1 MWSEAYSSAASVQS
15 CVQLNG
21 RLKISTLINVVLEES
36 ATMTRKAQVRA
47 DDPLKL
53 SNQLCFA
60 VYSAA
65 HAFSAAYK
73 PLLDPLGLTYPQYLV
88 LLVLWERDGLAV
100 KDIGQQL
107 QLDSGTLTPI
117 LKRLEAAG
125 FVSRRRDPADERHVR
140 INLSARGQEIRSL
153 ALEGQRA
160 LISSLGK
167 SEDDVQLLRQTVN
180 DLNRL
185 LRDSSQ
191 RCKADAAKRA
201 A

>member
-1 MWSEAYSSAASVQS
+1 
-15 CVQLNG
+15 
-21 RLKISTLINVVLEES
+21 
-36 ATMTRKAQVRA
+36 MTRKAQVRA
-47 DDPLKL
+47 ADDTLKL

-65 HAFSAAYK
+65 HAFNAAYK

-88 LLVLWERDGLAV
+88 LLVLWEKDGLAV

-125 FVSRRRDPADERHVR
+125 FVSRRRDPADERQVR
-140 INLSARGQEIRSL
+140 VNLTARGQEIRSL

-160 LISSLGK
+160 LVCSLGM
-167 SEDDVQLLRQTVN
+167 SADDVQLLRQTVN

-191 RCKADAAKRA
+191 RPKPKTAARA